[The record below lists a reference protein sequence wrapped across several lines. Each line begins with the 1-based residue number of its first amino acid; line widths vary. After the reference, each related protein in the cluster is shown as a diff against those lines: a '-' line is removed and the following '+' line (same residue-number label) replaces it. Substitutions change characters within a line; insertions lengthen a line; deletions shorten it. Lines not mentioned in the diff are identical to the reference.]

1 MLARRVPEGRKQR
14 HMFSLRVNVEV
25 VEVGEGRGESR
36 KERERGVVEVWWRR
50 WRARMSADGG
60 W

>member
-1 MLARRVPEGRKQR
+1 
-14 HMFSLRVNVEV
+14 MFSLRVNVEV
-25 VEVGEGRGESR
+25 TEVGEGRGESR
-36 KERERGVVEVWWRR
+36 KERERGVVSVWWRR